1 MRKIKKGDQVVVTT
15 GRSKGHRGAV
25 LRLIGA
31 DRVVVEN
38 ANTVKRH
45 TRGNPRA
52 GTAGGIIQKEAPM
65 HISNVALYNPQTK
78 QPDRVGI
85 RSLDDGRRVRYFKS
99 TGEVVDV

>member
-1 MRKIKKGDQVVVTT
+1 MKKIRKGDQVVVTT

-45 TRGNPRA
+45 ARGNPRA
-52 GTAGGIIQKEAPM
+52 GTAGGIIQKEAPV

>member
-1 MRKIKKGDQVVVTT
+1 MQKIRKGDQVVVTT
-15 GRSKGHRGAV
+15 GRSKGQRGAV
-25 LRLIGA
+25 LHFVGD

-52 GTAGGIIQKEAPM
+52 GTAGGILQKEAPL

-78 QPDRVGI
+78 QADRVGI
-85 RSLDDGRRVRYFKS
+85 RTLDDGRRVRYFKS